1 MENPIDINENLDRL
15 KKAEEII
22 GYEFNDKSILL
33 KALTHPSAV
42 QGCSLKYSYER
53 LEFLGDALLEAAVS
67 FSIFRKYEDM
77 DEGKLTH
84 MRVAIVSGDNLSK
97 LAEEMG
103 LSELI
108 IFGKSEQSTGK
119 RGMKSA
125 LENVLEAVTA
135 AVFLDGGEINCWLF
149 IVNKVVSKMIDDDN
163 LSIEG
168 NPKSVLQEL
177 MQVDHG
183 TPIYN
188 IIEESGPAHDRS
200 FVAEVLVNNEVLATG
215 KGSSK
220 KEAEVNAA
228 LNALKKRGDIK

>member
-22 GYEFNDKSILL
+22 GYKFNDKSILL

-42 QGCSLKYSYER
+42 QGCSLEHSYER

-67 FSIFRKYEDM
+67 FSIFRKYKDM

-125 LENVLEAVTA
+125 LENVLESLTA
-135 AVFLDGGEINCWLF
+135 AVFLDGGEINC
-149 IVNKVVSKMIDDDN
+149 
-163 LSIEG
+163 
-168 NPKSVLQEL
+168 
-177 MQVDHG
+177 
-183 TPIYN
+183 
-188 IIEESGPAHDRS
+188 
-200 FVAEVLVNNEVLATG
+200 
-215 KGSSK
+215 
-220 KEAEVNAA
+220 
-228 LNALKKRGDIK
+228 